1 MKPVQL
7 VVSNDTKTWDKNN
20 KIIFGGQWCF
30 NYDETYLSKQD
41 IDYLIHQPE
50 KRSEK
55 YFQNVDKNWNEIFSI
70 KEDLFDALCFVLNS
84 EFKKNYSNTFYRSLL
99 GYWFGYAI
107 ELIYTRINFLS
118 EVIKKNNVN
127 QFTYLGSKNYI
138 LTPYS
143 TLEFTEAQHDDRWQQ
158 FFAAKII
165 RDLYSDII
173 NTKVIND
180 H

>member
-55 YFQNVDKNWNEIFSI
+55 YFQNVDKNWNEIF
-70 KEDLFDALCFVLNS
+70 
-84 EFKKNYSNTFYRSLL
+84 
-99 GYWFGYAI
+99 
-107 ELIYTRINFLS
+107 
-118 EVIKKNNVN
+118 
-127 QFTYLGSKNYI
+127 
-138 LTPYS
+138 
-143 TLEFTEAQHDDRWQQ
+143 
-158 FFAAKII
+158 
-165 RDLYSDII
+165 
-173 NTKVIND
+173 
-180 H
+180 